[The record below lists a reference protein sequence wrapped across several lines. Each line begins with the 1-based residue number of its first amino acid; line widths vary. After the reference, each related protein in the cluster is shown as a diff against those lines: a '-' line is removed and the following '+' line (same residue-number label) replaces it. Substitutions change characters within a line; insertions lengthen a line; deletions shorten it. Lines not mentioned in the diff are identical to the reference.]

1 MGVNL
6 DTSKGRSQESGVRSQ
21 ENRRKKKEGRSQE
34 SGVRSQ
40 ENRRK
45 KKEERRKKK
54 EGRSQESG
62 VRSQEERRKKKEENF
77 SVPCSLFSD
86 NSIEFNFVLYGFYQ
100 QPVVGLN

>member
-1 MGVNL
+1 LGVNL

-21 ENRRKKKEGRSQE
+21 ESGGKK
-34 SGVRSQ
+34 
-40 ENRRK
+40 NRRK

-54 EGRSQESG
+54 I
-62 VRSQEERRKKKEENF
+62 F
-77 SVPCSLFSD
+77 LFPVPCSLFSD

>member
-21 ENRRKKKEGRSQE
+21 E

-40 ENRRK
+40 E
-45 KKEERRKKK
+45 ERRT
-54 EGRSQESG
+54 
-62 VRSQEERRKKKEENF
+62 EERRKKKEENF
-77 SVPCSLFSD
+77 SIPCSLFSD

>member
-6 DTSKGRSQESGVRSQ
+6 DTSKGRSQESPSQ
-21 ENRRKKKEGRSQE
+21 ESPSQE

-40 ENRRK
+40 ESGVRRKEERRK

-54 EGRSQESG
+54 E
-62 VRSQEERRKKKEENF
+62 ERRKKKEERRKKKIF
-77 SVPCSLFSD
+77 LFPVPCSLFSD